1 MFRLLVVE
9 DDPVLGQLF
18 SRVLERAGYSA
29 VTASD
34 GREALEIAGREY
46 IDLVITDVMMPVM
59 DGVELTRRLREEKS
73 TLPILMITARGDY
86 NAKQDAFFSGVD
98 DYMVKPVDVNEM
110 VLRVGALLRRAK
122 SVSEKKLTFGSTT
135 LTYDNFTVTSGEESL
150 DLPQKEF
157 MLLYKLLSTPGRI
170 FTRQQIMDDIWGME
184 SETDPHTVDVHIN
197 RLRDRLRNNPDLDIV
212 TVRGLGYKAVRKK

>member
-1 MFRLLVVE
+1 MFKILVVE
-9 DDPVLGQLF
+9 DDPELGRLF
-18 SRVLERAGYSA
+18 SRVLERAGYMA
-29 VTASD
+29 ITASD
-34 GREALEIAGREY
+34 GREALEAAEREY

-59 DGVELTRRLREEKS
+59 DGVEMTRRLREANS
-73 TLPILMITARGDY
+73 TLPILMITARGDF

-110 VLRVGALLRRAK
+110 VLRVGALLRRAR
-122 SVSEKKLTFGSTT
+122 SVSEKKLSFGATT
-135 LTYDNFTVTSGEESL
+135 LEYDHFTVTSPEGTI

-157 MLLYKLLSTPGRI
+157 MLLYKLLSNPGRI

-197 RLRDRLRNNPDLDIV
+197 RLRDKLRGNEDLDIV
-212 TVRGLGYKAVRKK
+212 TVRGLGYKAVKMK

>member
-1 MFRLLVVE
+1 MFRILVVE
-9 DDPVLGQLF
+9 DDPALGQLF

-29 VTASD
+29 ITASD

>member
-1 MFRLLVVE
+1 MFKILVVE
-9 DDPVLGQLF
+9 DDPELARLF
-18 SRVLERAGYSA
+18 SRVLERAGYYA
-29 VTASD
+29 ITAAD
-34 GREALEIAGREY
+34 GREALEAAEKEY
-46 IDLVITDVMMPVM
+46 MDLVITDVMMPEM
-59 DGVELTRRLREEKS
+59 DGMELTRRLREENS
-73 TLPILMITARGDY
+73 ALPILMITARGDF
-86 NAKQDAFFSGVD
+86 NSKQDAFFSGVD

-122 SVSEKKLTFGSTT
+122 SVSEKRLTFGSTV
-135 LTYDNFTVTSGEESL
+135 LEYDNFTVSSEEGTT

-157 MLLYKLLSTPGRI
+157 MLLYKLLSSPGRI

-197 RLRDRLRNNPDLDIV
+197 RLRDRFRTNADFDIV

>member
-1 MFRLLVVE
+1 MFRILVVE
-9 DDPVLGQLF
+9 DDPALGQLF

>member
-1 MFRLLVVE
+1 MFKILVVE
-9 DDPVLGQLF
+9 DDPELGRLF
-18 SRVLERAGYSA
+18 SRVLERAGYMA

-34 GREALEIAGREY
+34 GREALETAEREY

-59 DGVELTRRLREEKS
+59 DGVEMTRRLREANS
-73 TLPILMITARGDY
+73 TLPILMITARGDF

-110 VLRVGALLRRAK
+110 VLRVGALLRRAR
-122 SVSEKKLTFGSTT
+122 SVSEKKLSFGATT
-135 LTYDNFTVTSGEESL
+135 LEYDHFTVTSPEGTI

-157 MLLYKLLSTPGRI
+157 MLLYKLLSNPGRI

-197 RLRDRLRNNPDLDIV
+197 RLRDKLRGNEDLDIV
-212 TVRGLGYKAVRKK
+212 TVRGLGYKAVKKK